1 MFNGVRL
8 SAAST
13 DGAEAATLGR
23 VYDWA
28 KQQSESLKIRRE
40 DIVQAK
46 ARARSSLG
54 SALPRVTWNWM
65 ETWQEPDGVEDL
77 ERKGFS
83 GFVEKK
89 QIESKFSVK
98 QPLFSGLREFSASS
112 GFRRESARNALLLE
126 RAQRQLF
133 QKSAEVFFDA
143 VAYETDRA
151 NTKTAYELAL
161 DRVKELNGF
170 LKLGKARHS
179 EVYTAQAHAAA
190 LKGRLDQIE
199 ANVNSAR
206 EELSYLTGRDLST
219 ITLTDDTLSVADIEP
234 LHTYLE
240 QAKER
245 TDLRAQR
252 EDVLA
257 KRLRVRYE
265 RGSYWPDAD
274 VTGNYYTKRATF
286 LKDIDWDIVLSLEV
300 PFYQGGAVAANV
312 REAASAL
319 RQSVFTLE
327 DLERYVSYSVRKMY
341 GELAGAIQQEASLR
355 EASRAAR
362 QSYDA
367 LKKEY
372 GLGLVT
378 NLDVL
383 QALDLLQ
390 EQQSAYD
397 NARLKTKRLFV
408 QLNVAVEKMP

>member
-1 MFNGVRL
+1 M
-8 SAAST
+8 
-13 DGAEAATLGR
+13 
-23 VYDWA
+23 
-28 KQQSESLKIRRE
+28 
-40 DIVQAK
+40 
-46 ARARSSLG
+46 
-54 SALPRVTWNWM
+54 
-65 ETWQEPDGVEDL
+65 
-77 ERKGFS
+77 
-83 GFVEKK
+83 
-89 QIESKFSVK
+89 
-98 QPLFSGLREFSASS
+98 
-112 GFRRESARNALLLE
+112 
-126 RAQRQLF
+126 
-133 QKSAEVFFDA
+133 
-143 VAYETDRA
+143 
-151 NTKTAYELAL
+151 
-161 DRVKELNGF
+161 
-170 LKLGKARHS
+170 
-179 EVYTAQAHAAA
+179 
-190 LKGRLDQIE
+190 
-199 ANVNSAR
+199 
-206 EELSYLTGRDLST
+206 TGRDLST